1 MKEPIRKITHKDGRS
16 RYRLVV
22 DIGHDAEGK
31 RQQLTRTFDTKKDAV
46 TELSRIRHQRDAGTY
61 VAPSKMTLGDLL
73 DIWLK
78 SATRDVEEGTASNYA
93 NAILPARVHLG
104 HKVLQTLTEEDIEG
118 FIDWMVTSGRR
129 RGGKPGSGLGI
140 RAVRLT
146 LGRLRAAL
154 TLAVR
159 RGLVVRNVAEHVT
172 VSREARLKA
181 TALKVSCPPWNEV
194 EVKAFLEAI
203 KDDRLFAAMMLALI
217 AERPAEVCGARWAE
231 DVDLDGAE
239 TISVGNTRTIV
250 YDRSLAKGE
259 RNKVVE
265 KSTKT
270 EAGKRTLPLPAPVL
284 KALKVFRDL
293 QAKEKAAA
301 GATYEDSGYVLV
313 DELGRP
319 WKTDKLRREAYRLMK
334 QAGVRKVRLYDAR
347 HACLSWMANN
357 GVPDTVVSAWAGH
370 SDLSFAKRFYVHP
383 DPQSLKA
390 GSEKLVELLG

>member
-1 MKEPIRKITHKDGRS
+1 M
-16 RYRLVV
+16 
-22 DIGHDAEGK
+22 
-31 RQQLTRTFDTKKDAV
+31 
-46 TELSRIRHQRDAGTY
+46 
-61 VAPSKMTLGDLL
+61 
-73 DIWLK
+73 
-78 SATRDVEEGTASNYA
+78 
-93 NAILPARVHLG
+93 
-104 HKVLQTLTEEDIEG
+104 
-118 FIDWMVTSGRR
+118 
-129 RGGKPGSGLGI
+129 
-140 RAVRLT
+140 RLT

-159 RGLVVRNVAEHVT
+159 RGLVMRNVAEHVT
-172 VSREARLKA
+172 VSREAKLKA
-181 TALKVSCPPWNEV
+181 TALEESCPPWNEV

-239 TISVGNTRTIV
+239 TIAVGNTRTIV
-250 YDRSLAKGE
+250 YDRSRAKGE

-284 KALKVFRDL
+284 KALKAFRDR
-293 QAKEKAAA
+293 QAKERAAA

-370 SDLSFAKRFYVHP
+370 SDLSFTKRFYVHP